1 MIIIKE
7 IKLIALSILATAACA
22 FAFQAN
28 QANVASPD
36 AVIAS
41 ETIEPAPVEAPANT
55 SFWNV
60 VGSKA
65 YMSGESGVNE
75 PNEKPS
81 YDDLARAWVQ

>member
-1 MIIIKE
+1 M
-7 IKLIALSILATAACA
+7 KLIALSILATAACA

-36 AVIAS
+36 PVIAS
-41 ETIEPAPVEAPANT
+41 EAIEPTLVDAPANT

-60 VGSKA
+60 VGPKA
-65 YMSGESGVNE
+65 YMGGEGGVNE

-81 YDDLARAWVQ
+81 YDELAKAWVQ